1 MFFSFKLLQFILK
14 SRGLDG
20 WKFSAN
26 DGLGMLFIILAYLE
40 TNPLSCQ
47 QDTTIGHRLSGTAFP
62 MVFSVSGTHLICLFN
77 IESRFAYRNNYQC
90 VAEIA
95 N

>member
-40 TNPLSCQ
+40 TNHYHVSKTQ
-47 QDTTIGHRLSGTAFP
+47 RLVTA
-62 MVFSVSGTHLICLFN
+62 
-77 IESRFAYRNNYQC
+77 
-90 VAEIA
+90 
-95 N
+95 